1 MEQQQQNHTLESL
14 RSLGVKVAETMTTPS
29 RPGKKPRPVWVVSGN
44 IFGLVDF
51 FYEIGGKKYRGAWSF
66 FRDPSA
72 DILGELNSNGRK
84 GFAEQMQGLI
94 DRKMARADKFEGYSE
109 SAAVRSESAFNKVQS
124 ISSMIPPGQPILV
137 GHHSERRHRR
147 DLDRMDSGMRKGVE
161 ESKKSEYYA
170 DRARSIGYQVDKMT
184 NSRRYINNRLKEARR
199 ELASLKRWTEESLG
213 KANQEDL
220 HRKIA
225 QAQEKIDF
233 WQSRLSEIEAKREVE
248 GQQIA
253 PSETIKVGDLVY
265 YIGSWMPV
273 IRVNKKSVT
282 VSHWMGI
289 PHFKYIIEY
298 ARIEKFRSPE
308 KKV

>member
-1 MEQQQQNHTLESL
+1 MEQQQQNSTLESL
-14 RSLGVKVAETMTTPS
+14 FNLGVKVVETMTTPS
-29 RPGKKPRPVWVVSGN
+29 KPGKKPRPVWVVSGN
-44 IFGLVDF
+44 TVGLEDF
-51 FYEIGGKKYRGAWSF
+51 FYGIGGKKYRGAWSF
-66 FRDPSA
+66 FRDPS
-72 DILGELNSNGRK
+72 DEIPTELNTNGRK
-84 GFAEQMQGLI
+84 GFAEQMQAVL
-94 DRKMARADKFEGYSE
+94 DRKMARIERYEGYSE
-109 SAAVRSESAFNKVQS
+109 NAAARSESAFNKVHS

-147 DLDRMDSGMRKGVE
+147 DLERMDSGMRKGVE

-184 NSRRYINNRLKEARR
+184 SSRRYINNRLKEARK
-199 ELASLKRWTEESLG
+199 ELASLKRWTKESLG
-213 KANQEDL
+213 TANQEDL
-220 HRKIA
+220 HRRIA
-225 QAQEKIDF
+225 QAQEKSDF
-233 WQSRLSEIEAKREVE
+233 WQSRLSEIEAIRQEE

-253 PSETIKVGDLVY
+253 SAETIKVGDLVY

-289 PHFKYIIEY
+289 PQFKYIIEY

-308 KKV
+308 KRV